1 MQVCKA
7 AQLFDMLLLQTNPI
21 AMLCDVLMN
30 MYILIE
36 AVVLNLIS
44 SYDVCVLQ
52 ERLEVKMY
60 QPDGVIYTD
69 RC

>member
-7 AQLFDMLLLQTNPI
+7 AQLIDMFLLQTNPI

-44 SYDVCVLQ
+44 SDDVCVLE